1 MSTLMGIIELGWRFS
16 AVVVVVAIIAAFAIS
31 EANMGSRK

>member
-16 AVVVVVAIIAAFAIS
+16 TVIVIVALIAAFAIS
-31 EANMGSRK
+31 EANRGPRA